1 MNFDMSQPIAFSLEV
16 AGLENAA
23 QWQALIQQLMTET
36 DTFLIASMRDG
47 EVVPEENV
55 GPAITLLLMAEQG

>member
-16 AGLENAA
+16 AGLENVA

-47 EVVPEENV
+47 EVVPEES
-55 GPAITLLLMAEQG
+55 GGRWRH